1 MISSN
6 DYTVRRIQ
14 PQDNRQIAGVIRTV
28 LEEFGANK
36 PGTVYFDDST
46 DNLSQLF
53 ATPKSAY
60 YVAVHQDRV
69 IGGAGIYPTDGLPP
83 GTCELAKMYLVPEA
97 RGKGLGK
104 RLINECLQF
113 AKDQG
118 FEKVYLETMPEL
130 RSALI
135 VYEKTGFQYLPGPLG
150 NSGHFGCSL
159 WMLRDL

>member
-1 MISSN
+1 
-6 DYTVRRIQ
+6 
-14 PQDNRQIAGVIRTV
+14 
-28 LEEFGANK
+28 
-36 PGTVYFDDST
+36 
-46 DNLSQLF
+46 
-53 ATPKSAY
+53 
-60 YVAVHQDRV
+60 
-69 IGGAGIYPTDGLPP
+69 LPP
-83 GTCELAKMYLVPEA
+83 GTCELAKMYLVPEV

-159 WMLRDL
+159 WMLRNL